1 MFKNIQVVVF
11 FSLMFFVGS
20 CGVKET
26 YVPYGSGGYKCHE
39 KTDVKT
45 LKFQTENTIGLISNI
60 IESQEIPLDTVGA
73 KIPLSIPNL
82 NEIKKQAIVMTDL
95 IPNIKEPLFKAKKE
109 PLSLEK
115 RALRNANLS
124 LIFSLLGIA
133 GIPILLTLLFGPLA
147 IYTGYRAKAQGLK
160 GKGSGRANWGIALG
174 IIFTTFVGLFIYLAD
189 IGAFSWM

>member
-1 MFKNIQVVVF
+1 MFKNFQLVVF

-20 CGVKET
+20 CGVKES

-39 KTDVKT
+39 KSDVKAWEY
-45 LKFQTENTIGLISNI
+45 QRENTIGPISNI

-73 KIPLSIPNL
+73 KIPLSIPKL

-95 IPNIKEPLFKAKKE
+95 IPNFKEPLLNAKKE

-124 LIFSLLGIA
+124 LLFSILGIL
-133 GIPILLTLLFGPLA
+133 GIPALLTLLFGPLA
-147 IYTGYRAKAQGLK
+147 IYTGIRALHQGID
-160 GKGSGRANWGIALG
+160 GKRSGRAYWGIALG
-174 IIFTTFVGLFIYLAD
+174 AIFTILVGLFVYMVSAIGIY
-189 IGAFSWM
+189 

>member
-11 FSLMFFVGS
+11 STLLFFVGA
-20 CGVKET
+20 CGVRET

-45 LKFQTENTIGLISNI
+45 LKFQREDSIGSK
-60 IESQEIPLDTVGA
+60 EIMAKTVEIRLDPEIA
-73 KIPLSIPNL
+73 IIPLSTSNL
-82 NEIKKQAIVMTDL
+82 IRLKKQVV
-95 IPNIKEPLFKAKKE
+95 KEIEVAQCLKYPISKAKKE

-174 IIFTTFVGLFIYLAD
+174 IIFTAFVGLFIYLAD